1 MTWHASLVVFIPLA
15 VLILALLLFVRW
27 GTRWGSTADERHR
40 EMAGDSWL
48 DGGPRNRAVMT
59 RAVSVEAPPEQVWPW
74 LAQLGRGAGW
84 YSYDRLDNGGI
95 HSARHIVFWIPAP
108 RLGDATAI
116 GYLRHLESGRE
127 LVWWMSGERF
137 LGMTVRMATSMRL
150 EPDEVGSRLVVR
162 ISGDTPGIAAR
173 PLMLLFKLVDSIMA
187 RKQLLGIR
195 RQVEGFGVRRSDPQS
210 PETGERHQFQRHH
223 VIYADGS
230 EAGVAGREKASQWR
244 QGAAA
249 DGFV

>member
-1 MTWHASLVVFIPLA
+1 MTWHATLVVFIPLA
-15 VLILALLLFVRW
+15 LLILALLLFVRW
-27 GTRWGSTADERHR
+27 GARWGSTADERRR

-48 DGGPRNRAVMT
+48 DGGSRARTAMT

-84 YSYDRLDNGGI
+84 YSFDRLDNSGI
-95 HSARHIVFWIPAP
+95 HSARHIISWIPTP
-108 RLGDATAI
+108 QLGDATAI
-116 GYLRHLESGRE
+116 GYLRHLENGRQ
-127 LVWWMSGERF
+127 LAWWMSGERF
-137 LGMTVRMATSMRL
+137 LGMTIRMATSMRL

-162 ISGDTPGIAAR
+162 ISGDISGIAAR
-173 PLMLLFKLVDSIMA
+173 PLMLLFRLVDSIMA

-195 RQVEGFGVRRSDPQS
+195 KLVEGFGTRGFDPHC
-210 PETGERHQFQRHH
+210 PETGERHQFQRYH

-230 EAGVAGREKASQWR
+230 EAGVAGREKASLWR